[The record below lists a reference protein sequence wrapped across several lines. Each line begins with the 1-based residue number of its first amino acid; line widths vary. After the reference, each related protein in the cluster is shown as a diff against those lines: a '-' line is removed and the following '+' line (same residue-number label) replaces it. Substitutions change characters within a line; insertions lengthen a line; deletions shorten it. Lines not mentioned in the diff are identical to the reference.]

1 MFCITSRKIILQ
13 YSKNDILKGNKKTM
27 VNICVNVPA
36 RLKEGLKLKAQELNL
51 KTSDIIRDALWKTIE
66 LPEADSAF
74 FKSKVSSNY
83 GSKNE
88 LVEQLYFIRCIVESI
103 ALVMDGGGENFVD
116 KCHLHKEK
124 LLKNFQLRSKN

>member
-1 MFCITSRKIILQ
+1 
-13 YSKNDILKGNKKTM
+13 M

-66 LPEADSAF
+66 LQEADSALF
-74 FKSKVSSNY
+74 NSKVSSNY

-116 KCHLHKEK
+116 KCHVHKEK
-124 LLKNFQLRSKN
+124 LLKNFQLHSKN